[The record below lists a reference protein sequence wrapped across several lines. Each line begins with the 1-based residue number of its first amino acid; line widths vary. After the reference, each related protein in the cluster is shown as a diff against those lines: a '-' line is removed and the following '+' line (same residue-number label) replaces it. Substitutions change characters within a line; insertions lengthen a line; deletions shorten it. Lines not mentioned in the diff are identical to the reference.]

1 MSVAGSGTGLGE
13 GTELT
18 KPNALTENRKECDPG
33 VSPNKKESEPE
44 LKLSQLLRPEQG
56 LAKFETRVALS
67 RAKEKE
73 VDEDMNSLWLPSGNV
88 DVLTTE
94 LWEKVNGKVTVVA
107 FRLTKFA
114 WPWALAEEFAFEEP
128 GPLAKPVTSAVAP
141 PGGADAAA
149 VARALPLNPC
159 EVDVE
164 PDKKEM
170 LVPNGIG
177 PGAETEAWAKTS

>member
-1 MSVAGSGTGLGE
+1 MGSTPEGDEPPSGGCPFGLSPQAELGSCCFRLRCLQRASPIPAAVVPKRMSVAGSGTGLGE

-73 VDEDMNSLWLPSGNV
+73 VDEDMNSL
-88 DVLTTE
+88 
-94 LWEKVNGKVTVVA
+94 
-107 FRLTKFA
+107 
-114 WPWALAEEFAFEEP
+114 
-128 GPLAKPVTSAVAP
+128 
-141 PGGADAAA
+141 
-149 VARALPLNPC
+149 
-159 EVDVE
+159 
-164 PDKKEM
+164 
-170 LVPNGIG
+170 
-177 PGAETEAWAKTS
+177 